1 MITKC
6 LIFVLIFHGCRMT
19 LSDIEVLFNVTI
31 EQKTIGPTVVPGQV
45 LELRGCFLLCLS
57 ISSCC
62 DQKKKL
68 LLK

>member
-1 MITKC
+1 
-6 LIFVLIFHGCRMT
+6 MT